1 MTHAPVTLRPA
12 NASDIEIFYTH
23 QLDPVSTD
31 LAKVHARSREAFDA
45 HWDAILN
52 NPNAIARTILQGDQ
66 VVGLINTF
74 PVKDE
79 RHIGYWI
86 DRAHWGKG
94 IASGAIARM
103 VELDPSRPL
112 HAVVAIDNIGSMK
125 ALGRSGFIR
134 IGQEHAEE
142 TERYMASVVVRFELR

>member
-1 MTHAPVTLRPA
+1 VNDLQIYIRPTS
-12 NASDIEIFYTH
+12 ASDIEIFYTH

-31 LAKVHARSREAFDA
+31 LAKVHARSRESFDT

-52 NPNAIARTILQGDQ
+52 DPNTIARTILFDDQ

-74 PVKDE
+74 PVKNE

-103 VELDPSRPL
+103 VGVDPSRPL
-112 HAVVAIDNIGSMK
+112 HAIVAIDNIGSMK
-125 ALGRSGFIR
+125 ALERSGFVR
-134 IGQEHAEE
+134 IGEEHSEE
-142 TERYMASVVVRFELR
+142 TERYMASVVARFELR

>member
-1 MTHAPVTLRPA
+1 MTHALVTLRPA

-45 HWDAILN
+45 HWVAILN
-52 NPNAIARTILQGDQ
+52 DPNTIARTILYGDQ

-74 PVKDE
+74 PAKGE

-94 IASGAIARM
+94 IASGAIAQM
-103 VELDPSRPL
+103 VKVDPSRPL
-112 HAVVAIDNIGSMK
+112 HAIVAIDNAGSMR
-125 ALGRSGFIR
+125 ALERSGFIR
-134 IGQEHAEE
+134 IGEEHSEE

>member
-1 MTHAPVTLRPA
+1 MNDLQIYLRPT
-12 NASDIEIFYTH
+12 NASDIELFYTH

-31 LAKVHARSREAFDA
+31 LAKVHARSRESFNA

-52 NPNAIARTILQGDQ
+52 DPNTFARTILYDGE

-103 VELDPSRPL
+103 VELDLSRPL
-112 HAVVAIDNIGSMK
+112 HAIVAIDNVGSMK
-125 ALGRSGFIR
+125 ALVRSGFIR
-134 IGQEHAEE
+134 IGEEHSEE